1 MQRFCSGWVYER
13 ESSCHKDFL
22 RLEGH
27 LEGTPLEVKA
37 MKVVDGILGLLV
49 VGHGHEA
56 IAFANPLAGFH
67 DDIHLLDS
75 AKWGE
80 ELPQGAFSGVVADVV
95 AENCISRLQNINET
109 FGLF

>member
-1 MQRFCSGWVYER
+1 
-13 ESSCHKDFL
+13 
-22 RLEGH
+22 
-27 LEGTPLEVKA
+27 

-56 IAFANPLAGFH
+56 IAFANPLAGLH

-75 AKWGE
+75 AKRGE
-80 ELPQGAFSGVVADVV
+80 ELPEGAFSGVVANVV

-109 FGLF
+109 FGLLLKAVCFKLLNSHDKNTKPQKRM